1 MTPEEWKNYIDTGEV
16 PMYFLEEMV
25 NLIKMGES
33 LTDRHLA
40 IYQSH
45 GKVIE
50 MLLNRYIKQY

>member
-33 LTDRHLA
+33 LTDKHLA
-40 IYQSH
+40 VYQSH
-45 GKVIE
+45 GQVIE
-50 MLLNRYIKQY
+50 MLLNR

>member
-16 PMYFLEEMV
+16 PMYFLEEIV

-33 LTDRHLA
+33 LTDLHLA
-40 IYQSH
+40 VYQSH

-50 MLLNRYIKQY
+50 MLLNR